1 MANKK
6 SYLSCLDSVK
16 PVRDALDVINGKWKL
31 PIIISVGVGNERF
44 SDIQESIPGITPKA
58 MAKELK
64 ELEQHRLIQRIVTN
78 DYPVK
83 ITYKWTPYAATL
95 TPIIDALKE
104 WGLKHRKKIFSKE

>member
-1 MANKK
+1 MAGKK
-6 SYLSCLDSVK
+6 PYLSCLDSVK

-44 SDIQESIPGITPKA
+44 SDIQQSIPGITPKA

-64 ELEQHRLIQRIVTN
+64 ELEQNQLIQRIVTN

-83 ITYKWTPYAATL
+83 ITYKWTPYAKTL
-95 TPIIDALKE
+95 TPIIEALKE
-104 WGLKHRKKIFSKE
+104 WGSNHRKKIFSKE